1 MASMTLTATTTSRP
15 SVVEVPLPPLD
26 TAPHKPDHSL
36 SISSLKSTP
45 VQNGSN
51 VEEDPYM
58 PTDES
63 ILPSS
68 LPPVDGG
75 RQAWAYL
82 LCATILETLVWG
94 ELELSG
100 WVVVLLIQMLL
111 LLGLPLSYGGTLI
124 SLFLFEG
131 TE

>member
-1 MASMTLTATTTSRP
+1 VWSGQPIASPELENRFVDRKNEREKSGMTSSAATTSQNP
-15 SVVEVPLPPLD
+15 LVEVPLPID
-26 TAPHKPDHSL
+26 TTPRKQDDAL

-45 VQNGSN
+45 IQNDYN
-51 VEEDPYM
+51 AAEDPYM
-58 PTDES
+58 PTDEA

-94 ELELSG
+94 E
-100 WVVVLLIQMLL
+100 
-111 LLGLPLSYGGTLI
+111 
-124 SLFLFEG
+124 F
-131 TE
+131 

>member
-1 MASMTLTATTTSRP
+1 MASTVTITAQHP
-15 SVVEVPLPPLD
+15 LVEVQLPAID
-26 TAPHKPDHSL
+26 TTPRKQDDAL

-45 VQNGSN
+45 IQNDSSI
-51 VEEDPYM
+51 EEDPYM
-58 PTDES
+58 PTDET

-94 ELELSG
+94 KFKCSG
-100 WVVVLLIQMLL
+100 CVL
-111 LLGLPLSYGGTLI
+111 
-124 SLFLFEG
+124 
-131 TE
+131 